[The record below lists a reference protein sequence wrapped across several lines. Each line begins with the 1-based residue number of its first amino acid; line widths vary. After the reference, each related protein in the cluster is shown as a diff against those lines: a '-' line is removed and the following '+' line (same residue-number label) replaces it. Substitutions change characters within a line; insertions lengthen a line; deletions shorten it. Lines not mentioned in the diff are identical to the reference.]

1 MNAGEQDCEPGM
13 HKTRFLSGFDVSQ
26 HFSPKAH
33 RVLLLVIQLLVL
45 PALLQDGYREELE
58 WRKKGSWCF

>member
-1 MNAGEQDCEPGM
+1 MQENRIVCLGC
-13 HKTRFLSGFDVSQ
+13 TRPD
-26 HFSPKAH
+26 FSEVLTFPSIFPLAVH
-33 RVLLLVIQLLVL
+33 RVLLLVIEQLVL